1 MLTAAIIDLTCFCR
15 ASSLAFLLLL
25 NFLFTLGY
33 FISVRVEIFSTWV
46 EIFHIVA
53 IFFNSVYRIEISI
66 RIESLRIIDPLV
78 NANKNV
84 TELR

>member
-1 MLTAAIIDLTCFCR
+1 MLTSAIIDLTRFCR

-25 NFLFTLGY
+25 NFLFTWGY

-53 IFFNSVYRIEISI
+53 IFLYRIEISI